1 MIFPALIAVARRS
14 RRRCRSFS
22 CPCQVFDT
30 AFVTLFHVTGGDPWP
45 ETLPSYNED
54 GSVNWLVMGFIFGYT
69 IIVIW
74 VILQV
79 CAWQSL
85 LAMFITIRRAVGML
99 AAPGR
104 GLRWAVAAT
113 E

>member
-1 MIFPALIAVARRS
+1 M
-14 RRRCRSFS
+14 
-22 CPCQVFDT
+22 FDT

-79 CAWQSL
+79 PASPV
-85 LAMFITIRRAVGML
+85 RRFQRR
-99 AAPGR
+99 PSPISK
-104 GLRWAVAAT
+104 
-113 E
+113 

>member
-1 MIFPALIAVARRS
+1 M
-14 RRRCRSFS
+14 
-22 CPCQVFDT
+22 FDT

-79 CAWQSL
+79 RRSNVWPA
-85 LAMFITIRRAVGML
+85 IRSPNGIF
-99 AAPGR
+99 
-104 GLRWAVAAT
+104 VAKRRSFFWLHIFAGDEQT
-113 E
+113 T